1 MKQAKTL
8 NEKEL
13 RLVLASC
20 SQRRHAQRDRMII
33 LLSHWAGLRA
43 KEIASIKIS
52 NILGPD
58 NKINSEFMLSAHQ
71 TKGNK
76 ARRVFLSTRLQ
87 KELATYLKWLKPIDC
102 TAPLFISQK
111 DTAFSANTMCQL
123 IIHIY
128 QQAQLTGA
136 TSHSGRRSFITNLA
150 AKGVSVRVLAELA
163 AHSSIS
169 TTQRYIDINDQQLRA
184 AVELN

>member
-71 TKGNK
+71 
-76 ARRVFLSTRLQ
+76 LSL
-87 KELATYLKWLKPIDC
+87 
-102 TAPLFISQK
+102 
-111 DTAFSANTMCQL
+111 
-123 IIHIY
+123 IHI
-128 QQAQLTGA
+128 
-136 TSHSGRRSFITNLA
+136 
-150 AKGVSVRVLAELA
+150 
-163 AHSSIS
+163 
-169 TTQRYIDINDQQLRA
+169 
-184 AVELN
+184 